1 MAPERLEHQIHT
13 ALKPEP
19 LPGIPTGLQ
28 FPSLKVVQEF
38 LFVVFFFSNKSL
50 SCIYDLPQTHDPPAS
65 GFQTLGMKVCTI
77 LLVLVVSDTRSE
89 RTLSKPMCQ

>member
-38 LFVVFFFSNKSL
+38 LFVVFFFKQEFIMYL
-50 SCIYDLPQTHDPPAS
+50 
-65 GFQTLGMKVCTI
+65 
-77 LLVLVVSDTRSE
+77 
-89 RTLSKPMCQ
+89 

>member
-38 LFVVFFFSNKSL
+38 LFVVFFF
-50 SCIYDLPQTHDPPAS
+50 QTRVYHVS
-65 GFQTLGMKVCTI
+65 MICLKLMI
-77 LLVLVVSDTRSE
+77 LLLRAFRRWE
-89 RTLSKPMCQ
+89 